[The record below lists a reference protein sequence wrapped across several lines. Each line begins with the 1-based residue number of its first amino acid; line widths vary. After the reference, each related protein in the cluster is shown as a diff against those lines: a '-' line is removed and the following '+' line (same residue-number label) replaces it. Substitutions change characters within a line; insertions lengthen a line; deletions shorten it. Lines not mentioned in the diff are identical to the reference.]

1 MPKTCKD
8 PREIVVIGANQRD
21 RHPPPKYK
29 ELPKHEHTMLIVAA
43 PGSGKTNFICNL
55 LLNHYKGYFH
65 NVYVASP
72 TVETDDKWE
81 EVKKT
86 KGVLSE
92 NPHKSKV
99 VQMMEGG
106 GAPMIQKMK
115 TAQPLEKVMPAQL
128 FPHLNREMKCTLYG
142 NIVKKDKTKEF
153 DGKIPEENF
162 VETLEDLLPLLKK
175 QKDKITQL
183 KKLVGVEKAMS
194 YSDRILVIADDQ
206 AGLFNQ
212 SNGKNPVVNFYFK
225 HRHHN
230 CSVWTVTQAYK
241 AIPKK
246 IRTATD
252 DLVLFEIGN
261 QKELQDV
268 YQDWEMGLTQDEW
281 MSLYNYA
288 VKEPFSFLFINR
300 KIPDKSKRIWIR
312 FIKPLWPSTRA
323 NNSDHDTSDSE

>member
-1 MPKTCKD
+1 MPKDC
-8 PREIVVIGANQRD
+8 REIVVIGANQRD

-65 NVYVASP
+65 NVFVASP

-86 KGVLSE
+86 KGVLAE
-92 NPHKSKV
+92 NPHKSKI
-99 VQMMEGG
+99 VQMTEGG
-106 GAPMIQKMK
+106 GGAEFVKKLK
-115 TAQPLEKVMPAQL
+115 TAKPLEKLMPSQV
-128 FPHLNREMKCTLYG
+128 FPHLNQIVQPTLYG
-142 NIVKKDKTKEF
+142 NVVKKDKKQEF
-153 DGKIPEENF
+153 DGKIPDKNF
-162 VETLEDLLPLLKK
+162 VETLEDLLPILEK
-175 QKDKITQL
+175 QRQKITQL

-194 YSDRILVIADDQ
+194 FSDRILIIADDQ

-230 CSVWTVTQAYK
+230 ASVWTVTQAYK

-261 QKELQDV
+261 QKELLDI
-268 YQDWEMGLTQDEW
+268 YQDWEMGLRQDEW
-281 MSLYNYA
+281 MALYNYA
-288 VKEPFSFLFINR
+288 VKEPFSFMFINR
-300 KIPDKSKRIWIR
+300 KIPDKHKRVWLR
-312 FIKPLWPSTRA
+312 FIKPLWPSTRSS
-323 NNSDHDTSDSE
+323 NTNSDDDDHK